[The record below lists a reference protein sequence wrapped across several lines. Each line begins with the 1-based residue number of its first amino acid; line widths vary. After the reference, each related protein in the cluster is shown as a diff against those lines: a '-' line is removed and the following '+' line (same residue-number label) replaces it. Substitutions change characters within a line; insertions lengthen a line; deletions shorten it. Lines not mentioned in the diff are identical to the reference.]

1 MLHPWGRA
9 GFGWWNTL
17 YSMVNIPADC
27 ESGPV
32 QMPYAGPEAFVRQK
46 FADKPHFQIKE
57 SLLLL

>member
-27 ESGPV
+27 EFEV
-32 QMPYAGPEAFVRQK
+32 NMF
-46 FADKPHFQIKE
+46 F
-57 SLLLL
+57 